1 MRILVTGGAGFV
13 GAHLALSFQKHY
25 PEATIIALDNLK
37 RRGSELN
44 LNRLRAAGVHFHH
57 GDIRVLSDLESVG
70 AVDIIVECSAEPSVH
85 AGYGESPAYL
95 VQTNL
100 IGTINA
106 LEIARRHKAT
116 FMFLS
121 TSRVYPIADIR
132 ELPFEDINQ
141 RLDIPKNMSGLGWS
155 REGISEDYPLEGIR
169 SLYGATKLASELL
182 IQEYAEMYDFRAVIN
197 RCGVLTGPWQ
207 MGKVDQGFV
216 VLWAARHHWKKALSY
231 MGFGGT
237 GHQVR
242 DMLHVDDLFR
252 LLLLQLERGTHRLI
266 YNVGG
271 GFKGSVSLRQAS
283 QICAKLSGSELNIG
297 SVPETRPADIPWFI
311 TDSQVASSE
320 FSWTAERTPSDIFE
334 EIFEWI
340 RKNETQL
347 KPILNG

>member
-13 GAHLALSFQKHY
+13 GAHLALAFKLRY
-25 PEATIIALDNLK
+25 PTARVVSLDNLK

-44 LNRLRAAGVHFHH
+44 LPRLREGGVEFVH
-57 GDIRVLSDLESVG
+57 GDIRNLSDLESVG
-70 AVDIIVECSAEPSVH
+70 AVDVIVECSAEPSVH

-116 FMFLS
+116 FLFLS

-132 ELPFEDINQ
+132 NLPFEQ
-141 RLDIPKNMSGLGWS
+141 VGTRLDVPQGVSGLGWS
-155 REGISEDYPLEGIR
+155 RDGVSEEYPLNGIR

-182 IQEYAEMYDFRAVIN
+182 IEEYAEMYNFKAVIN

-216 VLWAARHHWKKALSY
+216 VLWAARHFWSGKLAY
-231 MGFGGT
+231 MGFGGH

-242 DMLHVDDLFR
+242 DMLHVEDLFD
-252 LLLLQLERGTHRLI
+252 LLVRQLESGTKQLV

-271 GFKGSVSLRQAS
+271 GFDGSLSLRQAS
-283 QICAKLSGSELNIG
+283 DICAELAGRELDIG
-297 SVPETRPADIPWFI
+297 AVAETRPADIPWFI
-311 TDSQVASSE
+311 TDSRVARKE
-320 FSWTAERTPSDIFE
+320 FNWEPKRGPRIIFK

-340 RKNETQL
+340 SANADSL
-347 KPILNG
+347 KPILHG